1 MNIDYNR
8 INEIYNKF
16 IVPKQDD
23 SFLNRY
29 KTLPIH
35 LNDGSWR
42 WEHKDFPRVVALL
55 EFRKFIEES
64 NLSFKKVLTFNGP
77 GDPELSHISYE
88 KIDNYNYLDDPSNL
102 DLHTLDLPN
111 KDYDFF
117 MTNQTLEHVYD
128 PCLALK
134 NIHKHL
140 NVGGIFYCNVPAF
153 NMAHDTPHHH
163 YVGFTPVGLG
173 CIIEQAG
180 FAKGFTLNGRAA
192 LSTKHTLAITNRGN
206 ATSADVSELAD
217 HIVAGVKAKFDIE
230 LKPEATFIS

>member
-16 IVPKQDD
+16 IVPKQDE

-35 LNDGSWR
+35 LNDGIWR

-77 GDPELSHISYE
+77 GDPELSYISYE

-180 FAKGFTLNGRAA
+180 FEILDIGFWGNTEYITYMMNNNDWPDYTKVSNYSSEINKEVISWIFAK
-192 LSTKHTLAITNRGN
+192 KI
-206 ATSADVSELAD
+206 
-217 HIVAGVKAKFDIE
+217 
-230 LKPEATFIS
+230 

>member
-1 MNIDYNR
+1 MNVDYNR

-16 IVPKQDD
+16 IVPKQDE

-35 LNDGSWR
+35 LNNGNWT
-42 WEHKDFPRVVALL
+42 WENKDFPRVVALL
-55 EFRKFIEES
+55 EFKKFIEES
-64 NLSFKKVLTFNGP
+64 NISFKKVLTFNGP
-77 GDPELSHISYE
+77 GDPELNHISYE
-88 KIDNYNYLDDPSNL
+88 KIDNYNYLDDPTNL

-140 NVGGIFYCNVPAF
+140 NVGGIFYCNVPSF

-173 CIIEQAG
+173 CMIEQAG
-180 FAKGFTLNGRAA
+180 FEILDIGFWGNTEYITYMMNNNDWPDYTKISDYSSEINKEVISWIFAK
-192 LSTKHTLAITNRGN
+192 KI
-206 ATSADVSELAD
+206 
-217 HIVAGVKAKFDIE
+217 
-230 LKPEATFIS
+230 